1 MTILGYGRSLFL
13 PNIIKALGY
22 TATTAQLLS
31 VPPNIGASCL
41 ILVSVGFSDRMNAR
55 GLSMLAECAP
65 AVVGDITLI
74 TARQPAVSYYGGT
87 ILIAAGVFLVSE
99 RSFS

>member
-1 MTILGYGRSLFL
+1 
-13 PNIIKALGY
+13 
-22 TATTAQLLS
+22 
-31 VPPNIGASCL
+31 
-41 ILVSVGFSDRMNAR
+41 
-55 GLSMLAECAP
+55 MLAECAP